1 MVQNTRTPLRLVL
14 CLLVCAGL
22 GAALPLP
29 AQQARPERWQ
39 ATAELSYTD
48 QSGNRDLRLLTGGLD
63 VSHLQK
69 DRFRLDASLE
79 TRYGESE
86 GETVARR
93 HYGSLAFDLHPENRW
108 SPFLFAD
115 AERDRFK
122 RLAVRV
128 SGGAGAKYTLYRDAP
143 TETEASASLAL
154 LGSHEDF
161 FAPPTGA
168 DPPARTT
175 ARWSLRVRG
184 KRQLHEGIHVQHT
197 TFVQPVYD
205 HLADYLLRSETGAKL
220 LLNERFA
227 FAVEYQVDRNAR
239 PPAGVRPND
248 TLFKTGLIIN
258 F

>member
-1 MVQNTRTPLRLVL
+1 MRYRVPPFVAAVLLLALCATAPL
-14 CLLVCAGL
+14 
-22 GAALPLP
+22 AAQDEEPK
-29 AQQARPERWQ
+29 RWK
-39 ATAELSYTD
+39 AAAELSFTD
-48 QSGNRDLRLLTGGLD
+48 QSGNRNLRLLTGGLK

-69 DRFRLDASLE
+69 ESFRLDAALE

-93 HYGSLAFDLHPENRW
+93 HYGSLAMDLQPEDLW

-122 RLAVRV
+122 RLALRF
-128 SGGAGAKYTLYRDAP
+128 SSGAGAKYTLYRAKP
-143 TETEASASLAL
+143 TDSEASLSLAL
-154 LGSHEDF
+154 LYSHENF
-161 FAPPTGA
+161 FSAEDGTGS
-168 DPPARTT
+168 PVRNT
-175 ARWSLRVRG
+175 ARWSLRARG
-184 KRQLHEGIHVQHT
+184 RQDLRDGLNVYHV

-220 LLNERFA
+220 LLSERLA
-227 FAVEYQVDRNAR
+227 FSVEYQIDRNAR

-248 TLFKTGLIIN
+248 SILKTGLIIN